1 MMSTLTRGA
10 LILGAL
16 ILGAVM
22 PAAFILTPA
31 SLPRMAHGQEQT
43 GISQFPGARKS
54 LDTLKQEFFHVSA
67 GKRLRPKSWPN
78 GARAAVGLSFD
89 VDNAAALLGRGDLR
103 LEGLTRG
110 EYGAVDGLPRVLRVL
125 DARNVA
131 ASFFIPAVSAELHP
145 QMVKDIQA
153 SGRHEIAVHG
163 WIHEL
168 LPLLDNEQEEQR
180 MLDQAI
186 ASLTRM
192 SGKRPLGY
200 RAPSWQFSQFT
211 MKQVKAAGFLYD
223 SSLMSSDDAY
233 EILMDGQPSGV
244 VELPIE
250 WIRDDFPLFGAT
262 NNGSLPSPDLVLQAF
277 QAEFDAAYDEGGM
290 FILTMHPHIIGHRAR
305 AVALDRLI
313 QHMQSKPG
321 VWFGTHEA
329 IAKWVKEHGE

>member
-1 MMSTLTRGA
+1 MKSTLTRATLSVGVVM
-10 LILGAL
+10 LG
-16 ILGAVM
+16 
-22 PAAFILTPA
+22 AFILLLT
-31 SLPRMAHGQEQT
+31 SVPRIAHGQEQT

-54 LDTLKQEFFHVSA
+54 IDTLKQEFFHVSA

-89 VDNAAALLGRGDLR
+89 VDNASALLGRGDLR

-125 DARNVA
+125 DARNVP

-153 SGRHEIAVHG
+153 SGRHEVAVHG

-192 SGKRPLGY
+192 SGKRPVGY

-277 QAEFDAAYDEGGM
+277 QAEFDAAYDEGGV

-305 AVALDRLI
+305 AAVLDRLI
-313 QHMQSKPG
+313 QHMQAKPG